1 MIPLQSVTYLIFNK
15 NYRNEAEVGV
25 VAVVI
30 SRQKMVLN
38 GCLELF
44 TGKYVSF
51 LFTVTTVTKL
61 RIKEERINSSKCYGF
76 VTPFSNSPFLRFT
89 VTLLLQT
96 VTLLLQPV
104 VTLLLHYKLLINNII
119 KEGVTVNS
127 SISEVRKIFSNE

>member
-30 SRQKMVLN
+30 PRQKMVLN

-44 TGKYVSF
+44 TGKSVSF
-51 LFTVTTVTKL
+51 FFTVTTVTKL
-61 RIKEERINSSKCYGF
+61 RIKEERINSGKCYSF
-76 VTPFSNSPFLRFT
+76 VTPFSNSPLFWFT

-119 KEGVTVNS
+119 KECVTVNS